1 MKEWMMFLIILIP
14 VLGGISIPLVPI
26 KSRKI
31 KNIYIETIVIINSLL
46 VACLIFYPPEGR
58 FEIVNFIQKLSLSLR
73 MDGMSAVFG
82 NDAGMLAALVRSAGQ
97 RRGRSGGTA
106 GAAKPQGREYRSRSG
121 RPRGAYLRG
130 CPRYAPGRSGRAVR
144 PRPPCLRPPSP

>member
-46 VACLIFYPPEGR
+46 VACLIFNPPEGR

-82 NDAGMLAALVRSAGQ
+82 GLIAALWPLA
-97 RRGRSGGTA
+97 T
-106 GAAKPQGREYRSRSG
+106 
-121 RPRGAYLRG
+121 L
-130 CPRYAPGRSGRAVR
+130 YAFSYMEHDKRQITSFCFIP
-144 PRPPCLRPPSP
+144 